1 MLVPKALAGFS
12 SFLFRGRHNFNVPYI
27 FLPFSSTSTTRLEKH
42 TSILTPKMAFMLRRP
57 FAVPSTIA
65 TASKAAFR
73 QSAPIRTFHS
83 TRPANQFFTSRTAT
97 PVSTLVKAR
106 NAFRQQA
113 RTYMQQQAAPANRG
127 DLIQKLLIGGAM
139 FSGTLIAVNLMF
151 NRETREDGGMPP
163 YERSYLNDTFMH
175 TGLGIGIIGLS
186 ARAMY
191 QSGFIY
197 RLMATNPWIVMIGGM
212 ALSVGTMMGTRAI
225 SPDNYIPKY
234 GMWAAFNATQ
244 GAFVAPLLFMAPP
257 ALIARAGLYTLA
269 MMGSISFVGA
279 TAKQEKYLYLGGPL
293 LAGVALVAVS
303 GFAPLVLPATA
314 VRTLAFTENIW
325 LYGGLAVFGGF
336 TLYDVQKILHH
347 ARMAE
352 RGIIRKDPVNESISL
367 ELDFLNIFIR
377 MVQILMMQQNR
388 RK

>member
-1 MLVPKALAGFS
+1 MAKNAFQQS
-12 SFLFRGRHNFNVPYI
+12 RTYI
-27 FLPFSSTSTTRLEKH
+27 QGGV
-42 TSILTPKMAFMLRRP
+42 
-57 FAVPSTIA
+57 VPSV
-65 TASKAAFR
+65 
-73 QSAPIRTFHS
+73 
-83 TRPANQFFTSRTAT
+83 NQ
-97 PVSTLVKAR
+97 
-106 NAFRQQA
+106 
-113 RTYMQQQAAPANRG
+113 G
-127 DLIQKLLIGGAM
+127 DLMRRLIVGGAM
-139 FSGTLIAVNLMF
+139 VGGAVVALNMVF

-163 YERSYLNDTFMH
+163 YERQYLNDTFMH

-186 ARAMY
+186 ARALF
-191 QSGFIY
+191 QSGFVY
-197 RLMATNPWIVMIGGM
+197 RMMATNPWVVMIGGLG
-212 ALSVGTMMGTRAI
+212 LSIGTMMGTRMVD
-225 SPDNYIPKY
+225 PDNYIPKY
-234 GMWAAFNATQ
+234 ALWTAFNATQ

-269 MMGSISFVGA
+269 MMGSISFIGA

-336 TLYDVQKILHH
+336 TLYDVQKVLHH

-352 RGIIRKDPVNESISL
+352 RGLIKKDAVNESISL

-377 MVQILMMQQNR
+377 MVQILMMQQR